1 MEFVFSLVERLYG
14 KSHDP
19 KILELTLEMCEINK
33 TPPVS
38 LSALPSHLISGRS
51 MRVRTDVV
59 DRHKP
64 GFQIWNY
71 GVGMNQGFTNW
82 IDQSLSLRLIKSV
95 LDNVLLEHG
104 VHLDLVGTSPRQSGV
119 LSAGI

>member
-1 MEFVFSLVERLYG
+1 
-14 KSHDP
+14 
-19 KILELTLEMCEINK
+19 MCEINK

-38 LSALPSHLISGRS
+38 LSAPPSHLISGRS

-64 GFQIWNY
+64 GIQIWNY

-104 VHLDLVGTSPRQSGV
+104 GLPCCDTSLHAGV
-119 LSAGI
+119 FWAGI